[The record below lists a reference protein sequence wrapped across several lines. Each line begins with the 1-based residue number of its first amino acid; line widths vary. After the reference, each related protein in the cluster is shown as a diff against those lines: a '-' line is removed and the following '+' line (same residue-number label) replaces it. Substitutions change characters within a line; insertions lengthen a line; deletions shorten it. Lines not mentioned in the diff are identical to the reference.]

1 MFELLISL
9 LIDRKAHLNNGRVN
23 AFLHRIIITAKRVH
37 DENSQK
43 SGPFVLP
50 LLLIVRQMLVHHRYS
65 CLIQRVLLKF

>member
-23 AFLHRIIITAKRVH
+23 AFLHRIIITAKRVN
-37 DENSQK
+37 DQNGAK

-50 LLLIVRQMLVHHRYS
+50 LLLVVRQMLVHHR
-65 CLIQRVLLKF
+65 